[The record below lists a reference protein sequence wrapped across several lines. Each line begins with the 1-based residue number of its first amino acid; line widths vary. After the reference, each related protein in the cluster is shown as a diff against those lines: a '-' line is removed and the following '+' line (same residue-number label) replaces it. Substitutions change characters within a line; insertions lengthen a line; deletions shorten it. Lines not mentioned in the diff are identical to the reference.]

1 MGFVGPPA
9 LAAPGPPL
17 YTRRAVTP
25 STTRSDSRSLDL
37 RAIRSGSDRSQES
50 RSPSSS
56 KAALLPPELLG
67 RWEPG
72 AVLGTRALLQ
82 RLRSGGPAFAWFAPD
97 GTVLAGFGAVARFE
111 GSGPWRFRAARDWL
125 SGLATAAAPDGGAPA
140 PSVTAVGG
148 FSFADGSAGAP
159 AGFGDAVFFVPAE
172 LWTPEGRATWRRA
185 DGDSAG
191 VAPAFPSGPL
201 SRPKLP
207 EWTEPEWS
215 DAVLATL
222 HRIESGAIEKA
233 VLARAVEIDAAR
245 AIDPVAAFESLLEA
259 NPACFRYFFRP
270 SVDASFVGASPERL
284 VARGNGD
291 VVSDAVAGTSADG
304 GLLDSGKDRS
314 EHAFVVRHIVEAL
327 APLCESVESE
337 PEPSLQ
343 RHRHLSHLKT
353 RISGRARPG
362 AHVLDF
368 VERLHPTPAVAGSP
382 RDRALEL
389 IAELEPS
396 HRGWYAGAVGWMG
409 ADGSGD
415 FAVGI
420 RSALIH
426 GTRALL
432 FAGAGIV
439 AGSDPAAEWA
449 ETEIKLSVMREA
461 IDDAGR

>member
-1 MGFVGPPA
+1 MGFVEAPT
-9 LAAPGPPL
+9 LAAPRPPL

-25 STTRSDSRSLDL
+25 STTRPDSRSLDL
-37 RAIRSGSDRSQES
+37 RANRLGSDRPLES
-50 RSPSSS
+50 RSET
-56 KAALLPPELLG
+56 ALLPPELSG
-67 RWEPG
+67 AWEPG
-72 AVLGTRALLQ
+72 AVLGTREILQ

-111 GSGPWRFRAARDWL
+111 GSGPMRFRAARDWL
-125 SGLATAAAPDGGAPA
+125 SGLAGAAATGGRAKTP
-140 PSVTAVGG
+140 PVIAVGG

-159 AGFGDAVFFVPAE
+159 SGFGDAVFFVPAE
-172 LWTPEGRATWRRA
+172 LWTPDGRASWRRVDEDPA
-185 DGDSAG
+185 TLASAF
-191 VAPAFPSGPL
+191 ASASLP
-201 SRPKLP
+201 RPKLP
-207 EWTEPEWS
+207 EWSEPEWS
-215 DAVLATL
+215 EAVRTTL
-222 HRIESGAIEKA
+222 ERIESGTLEKA
-233 VLARAVEIDAAR
+233 VLARAVEIEASR
-245 AIDPVAAFESLLEA
+245 AIDPVSALESLLDA

-270 SVDASFVGASPERL
+270 GADASFVGASPERL
-284 VARGNGD
+284 VARMNGD

-314 EHAFVVRHIVEAL
+314 EQAFVVRHIVDAL

-343 RHRHLSHLKT
+343 RHRHLSHLKS
-353 RISGRARPG
+353 RISGRAHRG

-382 RDRALEL
+382 RDRAIEL

-415 FAVGI
+415 FTVGI

-426 GTRALL
+426 GSRALL

>member
-1 MGFVGPPA
+1 
-9 LAAPGPPL
+9 
-17 YTRRAVTP
+17 VTP
-25 STTRSDSRSLDL
+25 STTRPDSRSLDL
-37 RAIRSGSDRSQES
+37 RANRPGSDRRLES
-50 RSPSSS
+50 RSET
-56 KAALLPPELLG
+56 ALLPPELAG

-72 AVLGTRALLQ
+72 AALGTQALLE

-97 GTVLAGFGAVARFE
+97 GTVIAGFCAVARFE
-111 GSGPWRFRAARDWL
+111 GSGPMRFRAARDWL
-125 SGLATAAAPDGGAPA
+125 SALAKAAAPDDAVLAP
-140 PSVTAVGG
+140 PVIAVGG

-172 LWTPEGRATWRRA
+172 LWTPYGCVTWHRAEG
-185 DGDSAG
+185 DPSS
-191 VAPAFPSGPL
+191 VAFSSPSFP
-201 SRPKLP
+201 RPKLP

-215 DAVLATL
+215 DAVRTTL
-222 HRIESGAIEKA
+222 RRIESGALDKA

-245 AIDPVAAFESLLEA
+245 SIDPVLALESLLEA
-259 NPACFRYFFRP
+259 NPACFLYFFRP
-270 SVDASFVGASPERL
+270 GADASFVGASPERL
-284 VARGNGD
+284 VARVNGD
-291 VVSDAVAGTSADG
+291 VVSDAVAGTAADG

-314 EHAFVVRHIVEAL
+314 EQAFVVRHIVDAL

-353 RISGRARPG
+353 RISGRARAG

-426 GTRALL
+426 GSRALL

>member
-1 MGFVGPPA
+1 M
-9 LAAPGPPL
+9 
-17 YTRRAVTP
+17 TP
-25 STTRSDSRSLDL
+25 STTRPDSRSLDL
-37 RAIRSGSDRSQES
+37 RATRASSDRPPES
-50 RSPSSS
+50 RSET
-56 KAALLPPELLG
+56 ALLPPELSG
-67 RWEPG
+67 EWEHG
-72 AVLGTRALLQ
+72 AALDTRELLQ

-111 GSGPWRFRAARDWL
+111 GSGPMRFRAARDWL
-125 SGLATAAAPDGGAPA
+125 SGLAAAASDGGAETP
-140 PSVTAVGG
+140 PVIAVGG

-159 AGFGDAVFFVPAE
+159 SGFGDAVFFVPAE
-172 LWTPEGRATWRRA
+172 LWTPDGRATWRRVG
-185 DGDSAG
+185 GDPATWAPTFASAS
-191 VAPAFPSGPL
+191 FP
-201 SRPKLP
+201 RPKLP
-207 EWTEPEWS
+207 EWSEPEWN
-215 DAVLATL
+215 DAVRTTL
-222 HRIESGAIEKA
+222 QRIESGALEKA
-233 VLARAVEIDAAR
+233 VLARAVEIEAPR
-245 AIDPVAAFESLLEA
+245 AIDPASALESLLDA

-270 SVDASFVGASPERL
+270 SADVSFVGASPERL
-284 VARGNGD
+284 VARVNGD
-291 VVSDAVAGTSADG
+291 VVSEAVAGTASDG

-314 EHAFVVRHIVEAL
+314 EQAFVVRHIVDAL

-353 RISGRARPG
+353 RISGRAHRS

-368 VERLHPTPAVAGSP
+368 AERLHPTPAVAGSP

-426 GTRALL
+426 GSRALL

-449 ETEIKLSVMREA
+449 ETEIKLSIMREA